1 MINLKTEHWT
11 PQQAWAV
18 YQVVEQLY
26 DHLLEHHHESF
37 RYYRWREEQLEEY
50 CRSISQ
56 PDEGEDSTVEEW
68 LDSVWKQGAPEPF

>member
-26 DHLLEHHHESF
+26 DQLLEQHHESF

-50 CRSISQ
+50 CRFISQ
-56 PDEGEDSTVEEW
+56 PDEGENAAVEEW
-68 LDSVWKQGAPEPF
+68 LDSVWKLGDPEPF